1 MDDILAGMAEEEVAE
16 APKGPSLVDQIL
28 ADIDDSVLER
38 AEPFAERE
46 GQVARGLGRLALKGA
61 TFGMSDVVGK
71 ANDIEKWA
79 RGQGDIQRAQT
90 EYPIGSMAAE
100 IVGSLPTSGGLFAA
114 GKAVGASP
122 AVIGAV
128 EGAAY
133 GLGTEG
139 VEGGLIG
146 GVAGFA
152 GGKAIDALVGK
163 MASAA
168 SKGEKYTPTAAEKKM
183 AMDGN
188 ADNITDKE
196 LFEELTQ
203 ANKREMIKN
212 NRRRYDKAED
222 VDRRIAQHKD
232 YVGPPTFKVTDDLT
246 PPTAND
252 GFTIADAWQY
262 AEDVY
267 GITNRNITDIIRKGG
282 GLKISDDVTS
292 AYKPTVMEVL
302 ELDKMFTKSGSVAPP
317 PGQIMQWYEK
327 TFLPVVDVVRKYY
340 DPKVAAQLDKSY
352 DTTTRRNAFFTDTLM
367 KPMENVFEYV
377 NNNVAA
383 KKLLLDLHETGDV
396 GFREF
401 RLAIAKDL
409 GKKDLRAFDKFWKYT
424 SERNEQARKSLFID
438 DGAGWD
444 ELYIHTQKR
453 SQQAKG
459 EGNPF
464 ETDMWRPKYDKVDSL
479 RTRTRELTKDMTD
492 EEILDYENP
501 LLSHS
506 KYVTDQENMLQMTEN
521 FGLRPS
527 IATGGT
533 ENDLYQAIAKRLRND
548 GWGKKEANEAAGL
561 MLTTYQGSKKA
572 PPPAVR
578 AFMNLSYAGTL
589 AQFRSAVLNTHDI
602 AVSMVNNGVRPTMKA
617 ILSNMDGEF
626 GKRVRDMLGDQNFG
640 EFIRDYDRF
649 TNGETWLDK
658 TGMYTRKFS
667 DGAMLVSGFRAMDEL
682 GKGVV
687 LRASVENYRALAKA
701 GKFLEETQDFLLDPG
716 MATKVNRYLKS
727 GVPVKEMP
735 LDVAEV
741 IEDLAFAKLG
751 EQQLINAAGRP
762 LGYLSNPLFR
772 PAYAMTGFAIKQ
784 QAMLRKNVLDKIKA
798 GKPTE
803 AAAYAAKYVAY
814 AGMGY
819 GFINE
824 TRNAI
829 FKGDDFEPADI
840 LLGTLDQVAA
850 AISLNRLGDE
860 YSRQMFE
867 ANPVEFLMTS
877 FLPPGGMVEGMGR
890 ALTGDIG
897 KFIERVPAVG
907 GPLKAA
913 GWTDIKIGDDDDD

>member
-1 MDDILAGMAEEEVAE
+1 MKIPKELLGGVVKEDA
-16 APKGPSLVDQIL
+16 APHRPDVDLSQ
-28 ADIDDSVLER
+28 APR
-38 AEPFAERE
+38 ATAVVEQDKYDRRVSGEI
-46 GQVARGLGRLALKGA
+46 ALKGM
-61 TFGMSDVVGK
+61 TFGLSDRMTELMSGDADLQRYLTESDREQYETMNPGK
-71 ANDIEKWA
+71 
-79 RGQGDIQRAQT
+79 
-90 EYPIGSMAAE
+90 SMAYE
-100 IVGSLPTSGGLFAA
+100 IAGSLPTSLGLGGALAKVGVKSAA
-114 GKAVGASP
+114 AVGG
-122 AVIGAV
+122 I
-128 EGAAY
+128 EGTAY

-139 VEGGLIG
+139 VEGGVIG
-146 GVAGFA
+146 GVAGLA
-152 GGKAIDALVGK
+152 GGKAIDVLMGK
-163 MASAA
+163 MKSAA
-168 SKGEKYTPTAAEKKM
+168 TRGEKYTPTAAEKKM
-183 AMDGN
+183 AIDGN
-188 ADNITDKE
+188 ADNITD
-196 LFEELTQ
+196 EELYEEIVQ
-203 ANKREMIKN
+203 ANKRKMIEN
-212 NRRRYDKAED
+212 NRRLYDDAEE
-222 VDRRIAQHKD
+222 VDAKIAQHKD
-232 YVGPPTFKVTDDLT
+232 YVGPPTFKVTEDLT
-246 PPTAND
+246 PIVAND
-252 GFTIADAWQY
+252 GFSIADAWKY
-262 AEDVY
+262 AEEVFGVTD
-267 GITNRNITDIIRKGG
+267 RNITDILRKNGG
-282 GLKISDDVTS
+282 MKIADDVTS

-302 ELDKMFTKSGSVAPP
+302 ELDKMFTKAGSPAPP
-317 PGQIMQWYEK
+317 PGQIGQWYEK

-340 DPKVAAQLDKSY
+340 DPKVAAQLDRSY

-377 NNNVAA
+377 NKNVEA
-383 KKLLLDLHETGDV
+383 KKLLLDLHETGED

-401 RLAIAKDL
+401 RLALAKDL
-409 GKKDLRAFDKFWKYT
+409 GKKDLKAFDKWWKYT
-424 SERNEQARKSLFID
+424 SERNEVARKNLFID

-444 ELYIHTQKR
+444 LLYMHTQKR

-479 RTRTRELTKDMTD
+479 RTRTRKLTSEM
-492 EEILDYENP
+492 EEADILDYENP

-506 KYVTDQENMLQMTEN
+506 KYITDQENMIQMTEN

-527 IATGGT
+527 ISSQGT

-548 GWGKKEANEAAGL
+548 GWSKKEANEAAGL

-617 ILSNMDGEF
+617 VLGSMDNEF

-640 EFIRDYDRF
+640 EFVRDYERF
-649 TNGETWLDK
+649 ANGETWLDK
-658 TGMYTRKFS
+658 VGLQTRKFS

-716 MATKVNRYLKS
+716 QAMKVNRYLKS

-735 LDVAEV
+735 QDVIEIV
-741 IEDLAFAKLG
+741 EDLAFAKLG

-762 LGYLSNPLFR
+762 LGYLSNPLLR

-784 QAMLRKNVLDKIKA
+784 QAMLRRNVIDKLKS
-798 GKPTE
+798 GHPKE

-860 YSRQMFE
+860 YSRQMFQ
-867 ANPVEFLMTS
+867 ANPWEFISTS
-877 FLPPGGMVEGMGR
+877 FLPPGGMVEGLGR

-897 KFIERVPAVG
+897 KFIERIPAVG

-913 GWTDIKIGDDDDD
+913 GWTDIEIGGDDD